1 MSAFLLYM
9 VRGGFYL
16 GLFYA
21 FFLLVMR
28 RTKFYRLN
36 RILLLAGSYL
46 CLLLPAFRLRTVQ
59 TAAVSVQDLAV
70 IATGAEPAD
79 LAESAAASSF
89 PWNEV
94 LLALYAAG
102 ALVTLALYLASVRK
116 MVRLIRTGRTEEL
129 AECRLVLLEA
139 DVPSFSWGR
148 EVVMSRKDFEQNPVI
163 FTHELM
169 HVRCRHTLDLVFLL
183 PVQFLFWWNPLV
195 WVTREELRLLHEY
208 EADEGVI
215 RSGIDAA
222 GYQLLL
228 VRKAVGEQRFI
239 LASEF
244 QHLQVKNRVE
254 MMLKPASS
262 HWWRW
267 SYLIIVPVLGVFMFI
282 CNPARAT
289 VLPSAAVPED
299 PAATAGGRDQAG
311 QEREPEPSRP
321 AYTIRGFSRMPS
333 FNGGES
339 DAFSQWV
346 EEQLRDVRQ
355 GVQGSVRGK
364 VFVQFAVGGDGAV
377 RDVQLMSGLRPDL
390 DEAVVRVVSSAP
402 RWEPGYGPDG
412 KPTSVTFSIPVSF

>member
-1 MSAFLLYM
+1 MSAFLLYI

-46 CLLLPAFRLRTVQ
+46 CLLLPALRLRTAPA
-59 TAAVSVQDLAV
+59 AAVSAGDLAV
-70 IATGAEPAD
+70 IATGAEPA
-79 LAESAAASSF
+79 AQAAPSVF

-94 LLALYAAG
+94 LLALYVAG
-102 ALVTLALYLASVRK
+102 ALTVLVLYLLSVLK
-116 MVRLIRTGRTEEL
+116 MARLIRTGKVEEL
-129 AECRLVLLEA
+129 CECRLVLLEM
-139 DVPSFSWGR
+139 DIPSFSWGR
-148 EVVMSRKDFEQNPVI
+148 EVVMSRKDMEENPVI

-169 HVRCRHTLDLVFLL
+169 HVRCRHTRDLVLLL
-183 PVQFLFWWNPLV
+183 PVQLLFWWNPLV

-222 GYQLLL
+222 HYQLLL
-228 VRKAVGEQRFI
+228 VRKAVGEQRFV

-262 HWWRW
+262 RWWRW
-267 SYLIIVPVLGVFMFI
+267 SYLVIVPVLGGFMFI

-289 VLPSAAVPED
+289 DLPAAAVSEEP
-299 PAATAGGRDQAG
+299 ATAEGRDQVE

-321 AYTIRGFSRMPS
+321 AFTIRRFSQMPT

-339 DAFSQWV
+339 NAFAQWV
-346 EEQLRDVRQ
+346 VEQLRDVRQ
-355 GVQGSVRGK
+355 SVRGT
-364 VFVQFAVGGDGAV
+364 VEGEVLVQFVVGGDGAV
-377 RDVQLMSGLRPDL
+377 RDVQVMSGLRPDL
-390 DEAVVRVVSSAP
+390 DEAVVRAVSAAP
-402 RWEPGYGPDG
+402 RWEPGYDSSGEPV
-412 KPTSVTFSIPVSF
+412 SVTFAIPVSF